1 MDIKDL
7 NRLVPT
13 FFFFFFF
20 GLGGGAALL
29 IGKMVQASVP
39 CIASQKLQTLAASH
53 PYVLRA
59 CLNLSVAP

>member
-13 FFFFFFF
+13 FFFFF
-20 GLGGGAALL
+20 GWGALL